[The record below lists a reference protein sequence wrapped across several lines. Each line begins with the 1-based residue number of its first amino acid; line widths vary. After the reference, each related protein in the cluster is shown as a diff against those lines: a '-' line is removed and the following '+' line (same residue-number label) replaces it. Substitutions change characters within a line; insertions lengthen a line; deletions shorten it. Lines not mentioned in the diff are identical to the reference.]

1 MRRAA
6 PVAFAAFGALAVAV
20 PARAAPWSVTAEAG
34 AEVDT
39 NVQRVEDGPP
49 DQPQPITAPVARFG
63 VHAEHRSSIAGGAY
77 GLAIGDLTRLVAD
90 STVPGE
96 NVTVLSGDLRWLH
109 PIGTRPV
116 SLGFGVDGIDALAL
130 TDPVGDRTFDTAGAS
145 AVLAIHAT
153 EPYHLVLAAGARGFA
168 YKPDHNFDWTGP
180 AATARFDMT
189 LWQPAE
195 RTKSL
200 DLAATLELQ
209 AREYNA
215 HALVNTCAPGAMPDP
230 SCLAPTDLRR
240 RDRYQSAGVEVTYVG
255 REVASLGY
263 QLMVIDSSSAG
274 ESFARHRVTASG
286 TVQLGSY
293 YTTLLAI
300 LQIDQYLDG
309 LLVQSDIEHQT
320 FTDVEDDS
328 RSSLQLRV
336 ARKLGPDWSLEGRA
350 AIWRDIGTAQEL
362 RFERELVYFGVVYA
376 R

>member
-6 PVAFAAFGALAVAV
+6 PVALAALAALV
-20 PARAAPWSVTAEAG
+20 PGSARAAPWSVTAEAG

-63 VHAEHRSSIAGGAY
+63 VRAEHRSKLAGGAY
-77 GLAIGDLTRLVAD
+77 GLALGDLTRLVGD
-90 STVPGE
+90 GTVPGE
-96 NVTVLSGDLRWLH
+96 NVTVLTGDLRWLH
-109 PIGTRPV
+109 PLGKRPV

-130 TDPVGDRTFDTAGAS
+130 SDPIGDRTFDTAGAS
-145 AVLAIHAT
+145 AVLALHAT
-153 EPYHLVLAAGARGFA
+153 EPYQLVLAAGIRGFE
-168 YKPDHNFDWTGP
+168 YKPDHSFDWTGP
-180 AATARFDMT
+180 AATARFDLT

-209 AREYNA
+209 AREYNTG
-215 HALVNTCAPGAMPDP
+215 ALVNTCAPSAMPDP

-240 RDRYQSAGVEVTYVG
+240 RDRYQSAGVELTYVG
-255 REVASLGY
+255 REAASLGY

-274 ESFARHRVTASG
+274 ESYARHRVTASG
-286 TVQLGSY
+286 TVQLGKFY
-293 YTTLLAI
+293 ATLLAI

-309 LLVQSDIEHQT
+309 LLVQSDIAHQT
-320 FTDVEDDS
+320 FADIEDDS
-328 RSSLQLRV
+328 RSSLQLHV
-336 ARKLGPDWSLEGRA
+336 ARKLGADWSLEGRA

-362 RFERELVYFGVVYA
+362 RFERELVYVGVLYT